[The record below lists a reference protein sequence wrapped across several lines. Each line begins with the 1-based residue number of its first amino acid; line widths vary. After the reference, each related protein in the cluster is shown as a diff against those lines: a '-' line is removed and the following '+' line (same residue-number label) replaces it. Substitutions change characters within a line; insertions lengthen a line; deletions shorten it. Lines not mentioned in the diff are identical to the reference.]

1 MLDLNM
7 PGKSE
12 LEALKELK
20 NDLDLRGILVIIYTS
35 STAKEDI
42 KPAYQSYADGY
53 IKKSA
58 DCIKIVKVVQ
68 YYWFSTSIFYE
79 P

>member
-1 MLDLNM
+1 M
-7 PGKSE
+7 PRKRE
-12 LEALKELK
+12 LEVLKELK

-35 STAKEDI
+35 STAKENI
-42 KPAYQSYADGY
+42 KSVYQSYANGY

-58 DCIKIVKVVQ
+58 DFDDHIKIAKVVQ